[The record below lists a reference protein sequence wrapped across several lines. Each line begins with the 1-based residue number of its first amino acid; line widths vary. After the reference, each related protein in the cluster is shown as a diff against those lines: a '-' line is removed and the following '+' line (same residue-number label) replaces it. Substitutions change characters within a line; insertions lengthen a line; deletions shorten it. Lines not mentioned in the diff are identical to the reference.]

1 METITVKIQGMTCGG
16 CANSVKRVLSDIAGV
31 QSVEVSLDAGEAR
44 VEYDPAQ
51 ADVARFKQAIMDA
64 GYTAV

>member
-16 CANSVKRVLSDIAGV
+16 CANSVKRVLFAIAGV

-44 VEYDPAQ
+44 VQYDPAK
-51 ADVARFKQAIMDA
+51 ADVAEFKQAITDA